1 MGRGGLGVITETQKP
16 GVIRV
21 VIADDHALVR
31 DGIRRMLEESAGIEV
46 VGEAA
51 DGEEAAQKVSD
62 LHPDVVLMDI
72 AMPRVNGVEATRRIK
87 AQSPSTAVV
96 VLTAYDDD
104 IYVSTL
110 LEAGAAGYLLKDVH
124 ASDLISALR
133 AIQAGEAVLS
143 PAVVRRM
150 LAHFGTEQKPASRLA
165 EQEDL
170 TSQERLVLL
179 MAARGLSNKAI
190 AQEMSL
196 SPRTVQSHLAHIFNK
211 LGVASRTE
219 AVVMSIKQGW
229 LRTEDIG

>member
-1 MGRGGLGVITETQKP
+1 MKVITEAEGP
-16 GVIRV
+16 GIIHV

-46 VGEAA
+46 VGEAG
-51 DGEEAAQKVSD
+51 DGEEAAQKVAE

-72 AMPRVNGVEATRRIK
+72 SMPRMNGVEATRRIK
-87 AQSPSTAVV
+87 AQSPATAVV
-96 VLTAYDDD
+96 ILTAYDDD

-124 ASDLISALR
+124 ASDLVSALR

-150 LAHFGTEQKPASRLA
+150 LAHLGTEHKPASHGP
-165 EQEDL
+165 EPEDL
-170 TSQERLVLL
+170 SAQERTVLL
-179 MAARGLSNKAI
+179 LAARGLSNKAI
-190 AQEMSL
+190 GTEMSL

-219 AVVMSIKQGW
+219 AVVMSMKQGW
-229 LRTEDIG
+229 LRTEDIV

>member
-1 MGRGGLGVITETQKP
+1 MITEAEKP
-16 GVIRV
+16 EIIHV

-46 VGEAA
+46 VGEAG
-51 DGEEAAQKVSD
+51 DGEEAAQKVAE

-72 AMPRVNGVEATRRIK
+72 SMPRMNGVEATRRIK
-87 AQSPSTAVV
+87 AQSPATAVV
-96 VLTAYDDD
+96 ILTAYDDD

-124 ASDLISALR
+124 ASDLVRALR

-150 LAHFGTEQKPASRLA
+150 LAHLGTEHKPASHRP
-165 EQEDL
+165 EPEDL
-170 TSQERLVLL
+170 SAQERTVLL
-179 MAARGLSNKAI
+179 LAARGLSNKAI
-190 AQEMSL
+190 GTEMSL

-219 AVVMSIKQGW
+219 AVVMSMKQGW
-229 LRTEDIG
+229 LRTEDIV